1 MLCTSTDFL
10 LMSPTYVPRR
20 YVYLDDYQTF
30 KFIIS
35 FYFAF
40 RKIAKSDY

>member
-1 MLCTSTDFL
+1 MICMSTDFL
-10 LMSPTYVPRR
+10 LMSPTYVTRR
-20 YVYLDDYQTF
+20 YVYLDDYLAF
-30 KFIIS
+30 RFIIS